1 MLYFMLN
8 PFNRVFNGLGY
19 FKNFTAKKSIGF
31 LIIVLALAF
40 VGCKS
45 DSTETDPII
54 DVDTDGDGISD
65 TDEVLNGSN
74 KNNPCDPKLASGYSG
89 YDKANTIWLG
99 ADCDTDGITNAQEL
113 VDGSDPFVDEL
124 KDGDGDG
131 IPDFQEI
138 VAGTDKDSACDPVQN
153 EDYTGYDASSSIWA
167 NSDCDGDGVS
177 NGDEVAANTNPYL
190 EDLEEMVFAK
200 AEFLP
205 TLSEVQLFRGN
216 PSELVVSSTTLEYSL
231 ITPLYSDYAH
241 KFRTISLPEGTQMTY
256 NGEGLLEF
264 PDNTV
269 ISKTFYYFRD
279 ERDPSL
285 GKKLIETRLL
295 IKKDG
300 VWNLGNYL
308 WNDEQNEAFLGT
320 AGPIVPVQW
329 VDMSGNNRSADYQVP
344 NAFACVQCHNKSD
357 TTIPIGP
364 KARNLNF
371 TFNGKNQLQNF
382 VDLGLLA
389 DAPEM
394 TQIETTPDWSDNSL
408 SLEERTRAY
417 MDINCAHCHQ
427 PGGQHDASIAD
438 RPDLRYETSFEAS
451 HISDFGEDI
460 KNRVGTPPGLGT
472 YSMPQLGATQLHTEG
487 VALIQ
492 AYIDSLE

>member
-1 MLYFMLN
+1 MLYFIPN
-8 PFNRVFNGLGY
+8 PSKRIFNCFGC
-19 FKNFTAKKSIGF
+19 FKNFTAKKNIGL
-31 LIIVLALAF
+31 LIMVFVLAFA
-40 VGCKS
+40 GCKS

-54 DVDTDGDGISD
+54 DIDTDGDGILD
-65 TDEVLNGSN
+65 ADEVLNGTN
-74 KNNPCDPKLASGYSG
+74 KNNPCDPKPASGYSG
-89 YDKANTIWLG
+89 YDRNNTIWLG
-99 ADCDTDGITNAQEL
+99 ADCDVDGMTNAQEL
-113 VDGSDPFVDEL
+113 E
-124 KDGDGDG
+124 
-131 IPDFQEI
+131 
-138 VAGTDKDSACDPVQN
+138 N
-153 EDYTGYDASSSIWA
+153 
-167 NSDCDGDGVS
+167 
-177 NGDEVAANTNPYL
+177 NTNPFV
-190 EDLEEMVFAK
+190 EDVVIDDAVYAK

-205 TLSEVQLFRGN
+205 TLSEVQLFKGN
-216 PSELVVSSTTLEYSL
+216 PFELVVNSTTTEYSL

-241 KFRTISLPEGTQMTY
+241 KFRTISLPEGSQMTY

-269 ISKTFYYFRD
+269 ISKTFYYFKD

-295 IKKDG
+295 IKKEG

-320 AGPIVPVQW
+320 AGPTVPVQW
-329 VDMSGNNRSADYQVP
+329 VDMSGIDRSADYQVP

-382 VDLGLLA
+382 VDLGLLT

-394 TQIETTPDWSDNSL
+394 AQIEATPDWTDMSF

-438 RPDLRYETSFEAS
+438 RPDFRYEIPFEAS
-451 HISDFGEDI
+451 HIADFKEDI
-460 KNRVGTPPGLGT
+460 KNRVGTAPGFGT
-472 YSMPQLGATQLHTEG
+472 YSMPQLGTNQLHSEG